1 MTGDVIIALATG
13 GSPSGAIAVIRIS
26 GEECIKKINQFV
38 SIDLLKAKDHSI
50 HFCNIYDDRREIID
64 EVLIS
69 VFYKN
74 HSYTKEES
82 LEISCHNST
91 YIITTII
98 NTLINHGMRMAA
110 PGEFTRRAFK
120 HGRMDLTQAEAVA
133 DIIAAK
139 SKAAHDIA
147 LTQIRGGFSQK
158 IEKIKNTILS
168 VATQLEIEN
177 DFSEEDILQQP
188 RQNIIKTIHGVLN
201 DVELMLQCFERGEVI
216 RHGLP
221 VAIVGMPNVGKSS
234 LLNCLLNEERAIVSE
249 IAGTTRDTIDAEV
262 NIGDI
267 VCRFIDTAGIR
278 SDYIDE
284 IEKAGIER
292 AKKTIEKAQM
302 VLFMIDVTTR
312 EDDYKEQLTTIRSYN
327 KDFLIIVNKI
337 DLNPMYKIAE
347 EAIYISIKTKNNI
360 DSIKEYIANKYNVVA
375 NEVFVNARHLEVF
388 KSIYTALQKTID
400 ALEHGMS
407 SEFIMWNINNIL
419 LSLDTITG
427 KTTSQDILDNIFSKF
442 CVGK

>member
-1 MTGDVIIALATG
+1 MPGDVIIALATG

-120 HGRMDLTQAEAVA
+120 YGRMDLTQAEAVA

-337 DLNPMYKIAE
+337 DLNPIYKIAE

-400 ALEHGMS
+400 TLEHGMS